1 MSLRLLNYF
10 ARLCL
15 AVCII
20 CLQVSTSSL
29 AAPLQQIGLSSE
41 SSDIDLLTARLKMQQ
56 APVRIAAAR
65 RLAEMGK
72 QAKKSQDAL
81 IQCLTDANNDVRV
94 VSCYALARVSDD
106 VEKAIAALI
115 PLLSDTNE
123 HVRYSAQ
130 WSVAQLVVELTTSVR
145 DEVSRKQVLELL
157 GKVVAAFRASDHQ
170 SRHLNTVE
178 SVIAALSSQV
188 SNERTTQDELSKES
202 LDAEQLVAGLY
213 EPNDIMSR
221 LLIVRRLQNSQK
233 FPSSIRQRVLI
244 VESTNLDSGLLDY
257 AVQRWG
263 SLAQAELASILS
275 QYDTETELPEFL
287 VALIGQIQPTEVG
300 MLTRLK
306 NWSRDNRLPI
316 EIRQACLTA
325 ISKSKFDQ
333 AGSVEWLSLMLSEPD
348 LQVVAADAIAE
359 LGPLAASVQT
369 QLMSALMQS
378 RDESFQFSGI
388 AAIASIAPE
397 SSIASQFIIQ
407 WLRVSP
413 DDSSIVPQLLDAC
426 EEFGPLS
433 QSAIP
438 LVQKHLKHADPQV
451 RVSALRALRGM
462 PQFAGVAMPEML
474 AILCNPHEQISIK
487 NRTARVI
494 AKMGPDAVRQV
505 LTAIT
510 SNNNPAVQTDLLHA
524 LAVMGPVAAEGLAL
538 CSNVIDNPNAPISMR
553 VAAANVIGSV
563 GKSAHALAPKL
574 LAHCNGGEDDTL
586 FSSCLLAAARV
597 NPGQSLS
604 TAQTCLVNR
613 SRVIRASAAYAAC
626 LAGES
631 RAGFESLLDMLVE
644 DESDLVIKEA
654 LEELSDH
661 FANWFVDEAES
672 TDRTDI
678 QRLSCCELASQM
690 DNPDWTRLM
699 QLVDDPS
706 LGQQFADR
714 LTWYWHPEIAN
725 QLGEHLPEVET
736 LLEVFQ
742 SNLLSLQGRAR
753 LASLLLPDGLGAG
766 DEDGQWSGIALSREA
781 SVELLQRSQVSNEVA
796 ETSNE
801 ELMPEPI
808 VDSLV
813 PNPKR
818 SIPAREAAPT
828 PSASATM
835 PAAPAPTTPTVPKP
849 ITIED
854 LASGS
859 STEPSI
865 KEVEVFYGT
874 NRQRDSGA
882 GNMREIV
889 MAILVTTIGSVV
901 TLMILALVSF
911 YRGGKLSGL
920 FALLGMLVFG
930 SVGVFT
936 AQKLTNH
943 PVQSMVAY
951 NHQVSDHVEYG
962 KCKVTIPPI
971 HQPGVVEAP
980 MLLKGQLI
988 ADPNKHVMLAN
999 VSELSQDQF
1008 MEDLKYTQAK
1018 KGKNLLVFIH
1028 GYNVSFEDAAKRTAQ
1043 MAFDVDF
1050 PGAPIFYSWPSQAD
1064 WYGYDSDRKRIERSV
1079 SQIRTFLE
1087 DLAAKSGATSI
1098 NIVAHSMGNVGLT
1111 SALKEIAAPNKGPIF
1126 NQIVLA
1132 APDVDTEVFKRDIA
1146 PFIVSK
1152 AKRTT
1157 IYTSKTDLALIAS
1170 RYFNSGARL
1179 GDSGAEVISY
1189 PGIDTIDATAV
1200 DSSLL
1205 GHSYYGSNITVLTD
1219 VGHLLRGEPLAQ
1231 RVYLRP
1237 IRDGQTSYWTFDPVM
1252 LSNSPLELPIK
1263 K

>member
-1 MSLRLLNYF
+1 MSYRKLNYLAQVCF
-10 ARLCL
+10 VVCLSGMLVSLSNLALARQQPI
-15 AVCII
+15 AV
-20 CLQVSTSSL
+20 T
-29 AAPLQQIGLSSE
+29 E
-41 SSDIDLLTARLKMQQ
+41 SSDVELLTARLKQQQ

-72 QAKKSQDAL
+72 QAKQAQDSL
-81 IQCLTDANNDVRV
+81 IQCLTDSNSDVRV

-106 VEKAIAALI
+106 AENTIAALL
-115 PLLSDTNE
+115 PLLSDINE

-130 WSVAQLVVELTTSVR
+130 WSVAQLVVELTTTER
-145 DEVSRKQVLELL
+145 DDDSRKQILVTLE
-157 GKVVAAFRASDHQ
+157 KVVAAFKSYDHQ
-170 SRHLNTVE
+170 ARHLNTVE
-178 SVIAALSSQV
+178 SVIAALRSQAT
-188 SNERTTQDELSKES
+188 NDKPAHEELSKDAV
-202 LDAEQLVAGLY
+202 DAEQLVAGLY

-221 LLIVRRLQNSQK
+221 LLIIRRLQDSQK
-233 FPSSIRQRVLI
+233 YPSAIRQRVLV
-244 VESTNLDSGLLDY
+244 VEASNLDSGLLDY

-263 SLAQAELASILS
+263 ALAQTELAAILS
-275 QYDTETELPEFL
+275 KYESKTELPEFL
-287 VALIGQIQPTEVG
+287 VTLIGQVQPTEPS

-306 NWSRDNRLPI
+306 QWSRDSRLSL
-316 EIRQACLTA
+316 EVRQACLIA
-325 ISKSKFDQ
+325 IAKSKYDQ
-333 AGSVEWLSLMLSEPD
+333 AGSVEWLSLMLSDPD
-348 LQVVAADAIAE
+348 LQIAVADALAE
-359 LGPLAASVQT
+359 LGPVAVSVQT
-369 QLMSALMQS
+369 QLMSALMPS
-378 RDESFQFSGI
+378 RDESFQISGI

-397 SSIASQFIIQ
+397 SSLASQFIIQ

-413 DDSSIVPQLLDAC
+413 ENSSILPQLLDAC

-433 QSAIP
+433 KSALP
-438 LVQKHLKHADPQV
+438 LVRQYLKHSDPQV
-451 RVSALRALRGM
+451 RISALRVLRGM
-462 PQFAGVAMPEML
+462 PQFAAEAMPEML
-474 AILCNPHEQISIK
+474 GILCNPNERISIK

-494 AKMGPDAVRQV
+494 AKIGPEAVRQV
-505 LTAIT
+505 LVALTS
-510 SNNNPAVQTDLLHA
+510 SNNAAVQEDLLHA
-524 LAVMGPVAAEGLAL
+524 LAVMGPVAVDSLSL
-538 CSNVIDNPNAPISMR
+538 CANAVDNPKASVSMR
-553 VAAANVIGSV
+553 VAAANVIGAV
-563 GKSAHALAPKL
+563 GKGAQALVPKL
-574 LAHCNGGEDDTL
+574 LAHCNADEDEAL
-586 FSSCLLAAARV
+586 FSSCLLSAARI
-597 NPGQSLS
+597 NPSQALPIAQS
-604 TAQTCLVNR
+604 CLVHR

-631 RAGFESLLDMLVE
+631 RAGFESLLDMLND
-644 DESDLVIKEA
+644 DESDLIIKEA
-654 LEELSDH
+654 LEELSGN
-661 FANWFVDEAES
+661 FAGWFVDEAENA
-672 TDRTDI
+672 DRIDL
-678 QRLSCCELASQM
+678 QRLACCELASQI
-690 DNPDWTRLM
+690 DTPDWTRLM
-699 QLVDDPS
+699 RLVDDPS

-766 DEDGQWSGIALSREA
+766 DEEGQWSGIALTRSA
-781 SVELLQRSQVSNEVA
+781 SVELLQRSQSSKDVA
-796 ETSNE
+796 ETSSE
-801 ELMPEPI
+801 EVMPEPI
-808 VDSLV
+808 DASSV
-813 PNPKR
+813 PDPQR
-818 SIPAREAAPT
+818 SMAAREP
-828 PSASATM
+828 
-835 PAAPAPTTPTVPKP
+835 APASFAATPIPKP
-849 ITIED
+849 ITLED
-854 LASGS
+854 LAAS
-859 STEPSI
+859 SATTSAAEPSI
-865 KEVEVFYGT
+865 KEVEVYYGT
-874 NRQRDSGA
+874 NRQRESGT
-882 GNMREIV
+882 GSLQEII
-889 MAILVTTIGSVV
+889 MAILVTTVGSVA
-901 TLMILALVSF
+901 TLMVLALVSF

-920 FALLGMLVFG
+920 FAILGMLVFG
-930 SVGVFT
+930 SIGLFT

-951 NHQVSDHVEYG
+951 NHRVSNHVEFG
-962 KCKVTIPPI
+962 KCKVTLPPI

-980 MLLKGQLI
+980 MLFKGQLI
-988 ADPNKHVMLAN
+988 ADPNKHVMLAS
-999 VSELSQDQF
+999 VSELSHDQF
-1008 MEDLKYTQAK
+1008 LDDLKTTQAQ

-1064 WYGYDSDRKRIERSV
+1064 WYGYESDRKRIEQSV
-1079 SQIRTFLE
+1079 AQIRTFLE

-1111 SALKEIAAPNKGPIF
+1111 AALKEITVSNKGPIF

-1170 RYFNSGARL
+1170 RYFNNGPRL
-1179 GDSGAEVISY
+1179 GDSGAEIINY